1 MQHHPHAVQGL
12 AGAIAA
18 GAAVVLWATGR
29 LPDGALAALGLL
41 TWLAG
46 LWLIGRRTR
55 PAPLRRYRVEHRY
68 DGRVA
73 LVAPAD
79 DPLGP
84 LYALGRQAAQ
94 LAARGAPGEVVLVD
108 DATGEVV
115 ARRRLPVA
123 SPTAVRT
130 AES

>member
-1 MQHHPHAVQGL
+1 MQHHSHAARRL

-18 GAAVVLWATGR
+18 TAVVVLWATGR

-46 LWLIGRRTR
+46 LWLIGRRMR
-55 PAPLRRYRVEHRY
+55 PALPPRYRVEHRR

-84 LYALGRQAAQ
+84 LYALGRQAAG

-108 DATGEVV
+108 EATGEVV

-123 SPTAVRT
+123 PATAART